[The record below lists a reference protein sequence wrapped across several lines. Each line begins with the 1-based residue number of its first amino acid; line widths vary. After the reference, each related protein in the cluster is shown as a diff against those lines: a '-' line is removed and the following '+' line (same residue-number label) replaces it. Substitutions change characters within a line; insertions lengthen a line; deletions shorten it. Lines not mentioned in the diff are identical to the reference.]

1 MIAKILLVD
10 DVNMFLDLQKT
21 FLKLSSVH
29 LLTARNGLE
38 ALDVARKERP
48 SLIFMD
54 LHMPLMNGADC
65 CARIKADPD
74 FKSLP
79 VVMIT
84 SEGKEEDRDICVN
97 AGCDDFLTK
106 PLDRSLYM
114 ATARKYLPDLNRRD
128 LRVPCQALVKFRAF
142 GMTLSGELLNI
153 SKNGIYVATNY
164 EMAYGT
170 PLDISFTLPDGSGS
184 AIQARGKV
192 AWMNNSSDRKKRE
205 IREGFGVEFTAV
217 TDESRDALE
226 RFIGIGT

>member
-38 ALDVARKERP
+38 AIEVARKERP

-54 LHMPLMNGADC
+54 LHMPLMNGAEC

-79 VVMIT
+79 VVLIT
-84 SEGKEEDRDICVN
+84 SEGKVEDREICVK

-106 PLDRSLYM
+106 PLDRARYL
-114 ATARKYLPDLNRRD
+114 AAARKYLPDINRRE
-128 LRVPCQALVKFRAF
+128 LRIPCQTRVKFRAF
-142 GMTLSGELLNI
+142 GVTLSGDLLNL
-153 SKNGIYVATNY
+153 SKNGIYVATDY
-164 EMAYGT
+164 EMEYGT
-170 PLDISFTLPDGSGS
+170 ALEISFSLPDGSGT

-192 AWMNNSSDRKKRE
+192 AWLNNSKDRKKRD
-205 IREGFGVEFTAV
+205 IQEGFGVEFTAI
-217 TDESRDALE
+217 TEESRVALE
-226 RFIGIGT
+226 IFVGIGT

>member
-38 ALDVARKERP
+38 AIEVARKERP

-54 LHMPLMNGADC
+54 LHMPLMNGAEC

-84 SEGKEEDRDICVN
+84 SEGKVEDREICVK

-106 PLDRSLYM
+106 PLDRAHYL
-114 ATARKYLPDLNRRD
+114 ATARKYLPDINRRD
-128 LRVPCQALVKFRAF
+128 LRVPCQARVKFQAF
-142 GMTLSGELLNI
+142 GVTLSGDLLNI
-153 SKNGIYVATNY
+153 SKNGIYVATDY
-164 EMAYGT
+164 EMEYGT
-170 PLDISFTLPDGSGS
+170 ALEISFSLPDGSGTV
-184 AIQARGKV
+184 IQTRGKV
-192 AWMNNSSDRKKRE
+192 AWLNNSKDRKKRDVK
-205 IREGFGVEFTAV
+205 EGFGVEFTV
-217 TDESRDALE
+217 ITEESRVALE
-226 RFIGIGT
+226 RFVGIGT